1 MGSITRSSP
10 EPDLTLFEVVGDA
23 DAEDVLR
30 QIITFLHEA
39 PTPLVLWDFSRGSMR
54 VMTPEDLRVIAA
66 RALPYTHVRRG
77 GRTAILCARD
87 VDFGMARMFQAFA
100 EILAAPFDLM
110 VFRDGDQARAWLTR
124 RPVHRA

>member
-23 DAEDVLR
+23 DAEHVLR
-30 QIITFLHEA
+30 QIITFLREA

-54 VMTPEDLRVIAA
+54 VMTSEDLRAIATQA
-66 RALPYTHVRRG
+66 APYTDVRRG
-77 GRTAILCARD
+77 GRTAILCASD
-87 VDFGMARMFQAFA
+87 VDFGLGRMFQAFV

-110 VFRDGDQARAWLTR
+110 VFRDPGEARAWLMQ